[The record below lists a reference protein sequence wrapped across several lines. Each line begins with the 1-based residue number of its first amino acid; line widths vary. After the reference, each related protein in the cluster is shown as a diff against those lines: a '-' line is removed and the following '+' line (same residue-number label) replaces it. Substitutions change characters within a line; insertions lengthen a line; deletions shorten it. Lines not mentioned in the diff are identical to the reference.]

1 MLASKFN
8 IVITVFKTCRRK
20 ISILNTKYYEF
31 PFRKIKVRKTD
42 IMITKVSK
50 NNSNKLN
57 NGYNNL
63 ESIFEKF
70 IL

>member
-1 MLASKFN
+1 MASTFN

-20 ISILNTKYYEF
+20 IGILNTKHDES
-31 PFRKIKVRKTD
+31 PFEKQKVRKNN
-42 IMITKVSK
+42 IMITKFSK
-50 NNSNKLN
+50 SNSNKSN
-57 NGYNNL
+57 NEYYNL

>member
-1 MLASKFN
+1 
-8 IVITVFKTCRRK
+8 
-20 ISILNTKYYEF
+20 
-31 PFRKIKVRKTD
+31 
-42 IMITKVSK
+42 MITEFSK

-57 NGYNNL
+57 NEYYNL

>member
-1 MLASKFN
+1 MTSKSN
-8 IVITVFKTCRRK
+8 IVITVFKICRSQ
-20 ISILNTKYYEF
+20 ISILNTTYYES
-31 PFRKIKVRKTD
+31 PFENVRIQKND
-42 IMITKVSK
+42 IMITKLSK

-57 NGYNNL
+57 NEYCNL